1 MFCGVELGFE
11 EEKVN
16 EKIIISINRIVLLK
30 TLLIGFLS
38 FVIMGVLIFNFSTSI
53 ITFGLSMIF
62 GSTIGLLG
70 IYFIL
75 ISKPLFK
82 GSISSY
88 SYEDDEDLEFQSMM
102 KIE

>member
-1 MFCGVELGFE
+1 
-11 EEKVN
+11 
-16 EKIIISINRIVLLK
+16 
-30 TLLIGFLS
+30 
-38 FVIMGVLIFNFSTSI
+38 
-53 ITFGLSMIF
+53 MIF

-88 SYEDDEDLEFQSMM
+88 SSEDDEELEFQSMM